1 MGRID
6 WDRILSADPSS
17 LTDDDIEDLYP
28 AMISYDVDEISDVH
42 NLRTLMKL
50 SQEILQY
57 KDNQVESLLLECGEL
72 KQTISSLKPEP
83 AKRKRK
89 EWDTPDSKSG
99 ITDLTKH
106 VDVTESTDYDDALQ
120 GKNKKI
126 KILMSELEA
135 LEKDNLVLKERLTT
149 LTEEMEDATQKMN
162 EMSEELVSTRV
173 KSVEYKEKILN
184 LEREKVAL
192 ASQVEEVTAE
202 QANRDKMIDEF
213 STAIDTRINEWK
225 AVLDEK
231 DAEIVQLRET
241 LSQSVVQSVT
251 TAKEQSKSEII
262 HLNEEIDRRD
272 KIIIELKTK
281 LSEATDEINESATFI
296 EKLKADIQ
304 KLGKVDKKR
313 EYKALL
319 KKLQEA
325 NEQISKL
332 QIKLHEAEEDAE
344 LRSGKLCEVL
354 GTLKKYEDENQG
366 LTDVL
371 NEIKELKNN
380 LTEKGE
386 HIRELIN
393 VVNKLEMLNSYQ
405 EMEIITLRE
414 KLGIPEDESV
424 SIQNALAKR
433 KELERKLEELLQ
445 QNKMLVEENLE
456 LKSDMRVL
464 KYKMSKTSKEFDF
477 SNTVTDGTM
486 EFFHSTKLMEPTS
499 KLSTE
504 INVSMLQENIQ
515 LVVEENE
522 ALRTGM
528 HEILDSIRNQDGKST
543 VEIQSHTLERLLEAL
558 DVRHL
563 AGWYHPAMR
572 LQEHLNVLQG
582 SNAELRGQLR
592 QLRKQL
598 QRKDNILHAL
608 ALNKHGDLEKMY
620 IEDSDS
626 EKMTMCLSE
635 MKHLQE
641 AYKNEAD
648 EWEKQKNTLTELN
661 DELRNEVEKL
671 KHQLEVY
678 EQSAKTLEESEDEI
692 RRAFVI
698 KTKEYV
704 EASSDALIV
713 NRKNVALQQ
722 LLNKETAKAYQ
733 DQKDAIKKESYLR
746 NALADAGKRNKI
758 LEREISTLQSNLLNS
773 VSCTVYNELKE
784 KHEEL
789 SIRFRDLLEN
799 HLTFGDGNEIECLR
813 SELQSVK
820 REKDQLVEHLQKEVP
835 RKDDEDLMEQLK
847 EAETRELLEKQRA
860 DHVTSLHEILQARL
874 SKCEENLKEIITA
887 KTELQEELIILHKRL
902 SKDVQ
907 YEKTEQLDDNKVQE
921 LKDNN
926 ATLQIEIESLKKQ
939 LEITREEAEQQYTL
953 NSLKTLELDNF
964 RHQIL
969 NLQAVSE
976 DKATISR
983 LDFELSSKN
992 LSEMELSTQKVKLE
1006 NEVSYLQEELDKS
1019 RTACEGLR
1027 VYVQDCRK
1035 QCENRC
1041 RMYVDI
1047 IGFLQ
1052 NQYAGCTSISALDRV
1067 ASLLIKLKNE
1077 RRNIDS
1083 EMNKAKECHENV
1095 KQQHDMLTNRLQIV
1109 ESLKDILE
1117 QQIGSNS
1124 VQDIMQRFSEYSQYT
1139 LNDFKYKRKITQLE
1153 YELQIGNNK
1162 FMEYESL
1169 ITQMEQDMI
1178 QIQKAWSKG
1187 QDQQSKI
1194 DTRNTSTSPLL
1205 LENKHTSAQASV
1217 ETNPREIQTDP
1228 YVCCLDKKETSEIE
1242 IQTISPTKEND
1253 IENLKF
1259 KETTKT
1265 TTQKEEEE
1273 KEKHSNKETEKMENE
1288 KYTIEKEEKEKDNE
1302 EASLL
1307 REQLNQALKL
1317 ASERSSML
1325 IKYEL
1330 QIAECQTNVET
1341 LKKTI
1346 ETKDL
1351 QLTKKDLQLTEKDKL
1366 LDEQKVSSEL
1376 ELTNTGCSDKLALKS
1391 TINSLQKLLGQKEET
1406 ITRYQNLLK
1415 EDRDEHS
1422 KAAARLQE
1430 EIKSL
1435 HARIQSMQNEAEEIR
1450 HRNDNKKD
1458 EPEKL
1463 VVKVREAESINEIIK
1478 TNVMQV
1484 EEVARLQ
1491 EKISTLEADLN
1502 ITKELSDRWHRL
1514 AEERLKYMDRMRER
1528 LEEQH
1533 KSELESYCE
1542 ELSKWQAEAETLR
1555 KQLSENRMSVA
1566 KGNISLMKELQE
1578 KDDKI
1583 HQLSLACQQLQ
1594 NEVELMESA
1603 ASNRTRT
1610 QRAITHGESELKI
1623 HEITQTVNRDQS
1635 QQSVHTDNVR
1645 KQFQALLEK
1654 EKMYKNEITDLKQQL
1669 SRRYMAVKTQEKRAS
1684 QRETQLERKVKSL
1697 EEEIE
1702 KARAQLDRDYLVQ
1715 EAKKAKTAEE
1725 LSLWEKQKKWQQTA
1739 EKLKEKLKEKTEEY
1753 TKLQTSY
1760 DKLKSVVSCMER
1772 EKWYLKSKLKLENNT
1787 VAGSLSA
1794 RPMTNAQQ
1802 NVMEE
1807 LQKECQILRERI
1819 KELSDRL
1826 ENEDNEKLLLKIDEQ
1841 KTRIAALEIVSQGNS
1856 YVVSQLE
1863 KLEMTKDILEKL
1875 NLALEAENFELRL
1888 ELEKAIADT
1897 PRLREKVQHLE
1908 KYIELLKVE
1917 KSSNSSPRS
1926 SDKDLQDNGFKKSTL
1941 EMEKTIFTLK
1951 RIIERLQVEN
1961 KRLKLATKKN
1971 HFTHQAGNCY
1981 FIYLF
1986 GKLLVNQSEN
1996 ALQKH
2001 YEEAQ
2006 KRIVALETDLQ
2017 LAEQRV
2023 NAFEKIQKEDD
2034 NGEMKVLREQL
2045 IHKSELLDKM
2055 KHLLS
2060 RAAVNEK
2067 TLRQR
2072 VQQLESKQTLST
2084 IPECHVTP
2092 PTPE

>member
-17 LTDDDIEDLYP
+17 LTDDDMEDLYP
-28 AMISYDVDEISDVH
+28 AMISCDVDEISDVH

-72 KQTISSLKPEP
+72 KQTITSLKPEP

-89 EWDTPDSKSG
+89 EWDTPGSKHD
-99 ITDLTKH
+99 ITDLSKH
-106 VDVTESTDYDDALQ
+106 VDMSEGPDYDDALQ

-135 LEKDNLVLKERLTT
+135 LEKDNLILKERLST
-149 LTEEMEDATQKMN
+149 LTEEMEDATQTMN
-162 EMSEELVSTRV
+162 EMTEELGSTRV
-173 KSVEYKEKILN
+173 KSVEYKEKISD
-184 LEREKVAL
+184 LERENSAL
-192 ASQVEEVTAE
+192 VSQVEEVSAQ

-225 AVLDEK
+225 TILDER

-241 LSQSVVQSVT
+241 LSHSVVQSAAS
-251 TAKEQSKSEII
+251 AKEQSKSEII

-272 KIIIELKTK
+272 KVIAELKTK
-281 LSEATDEINESATFI
+281 LSEATDEINESATLI
-296 EKLKADIQ
+296 EKLKRGMQ
-304 KLGKVDKKR
+304 KMGKVDKKK
-313 EYKALL
+313 EYKGLL
-319 KKLQEA
+319 KKLQDA
-325 NEQISKL
+325 DEQISKL
-332 QIKLHEAEEDAE
+332 QMKLNEAEEDAE

-354 GTLKKYEDENQG
+354 GTLRIYEDENEG
-366 LTDVL
+366 LRDAL
-371 NEIKELKNN
+371 NEIKELKSI
-380 LTEKGE
+380 LTDKNE
-386 HIRELIN
+386 HITELIN

-405 EMEIITLRE
+405 EMEITTLRE

-433 KELERKLEELLQ
+433 KGLERNLEELLR

-464 KYKMSKTSKEFDF
+464 KYKISKTPKEFDF
-477 SNTVTDGTM
+477 SDTVTDGTT
-486 EFFHSTKLMEPTS
+486 EFFHSTKLTEPTS
-499 KLSTE
+499 KLPSKMNISE
-504 INVSMLQENIQ
+504 LQENVQ
-515 LVVEENE
+515 LVVDENE

-528 HEILDSIRNQDGKST
+528 HEILDSIRNQDGTST

-582 SNAELRGQLR
+582 SNAELRGQLK

-608 ALNKHGDLEKMY
+608 ALNKHGDLEKIY
-620 IEDSDS
+620 IDDSDS
-626 EKMTMCLSE
+626 EKVTMCLSE
-635 MKHLQE
+635 LKHVQE
-641 AYKNEAD
+641 AYKNEAE
-648 EWEKQKNTLTELN
+648 EWEKQKASLTDLN
-661 DELRNEVEKL
+661 DELKNEVEKL
-671 KHQLEVY
+671 KHQLEVF
-678 EQSAKTLEESEDEI
+678 EESAKILEEGEDEI
-692 RRAFVI
+692 RRAFVM

-704 EASSDALIV
+704 EASSDALV
-713 NRKNVALQQ
+713 ANRKNVALQQ
-722 LLNKETAKAYQ
+722 LLNKETTKAYR
-733 DQKDAIKKESYLR
+733 DQKEAVKNESYLR
-746 NALADAGKRNKI
+746 NSLADSSKHNKV
-758 LEREISTLQSNLLNS
+758 LEREISTVQSNLLNS
-773 VSCTVYNELKE
+773 VSYTVYSELKE

-789 SIRFRDLLEN
+789 SIRFHELLE
-799 HLTFGDGNEIECLR
+799 H
-813 SELQSVK
+813 S
-820 REKDQLVEHLQKEVP
+820 
-835 RKDDEDLMEQLK
+835 RKGVARKGDEDLMEQLK
-847 EAETRELLEKQRA
+847 EAQTRELLEKQRA
-860 DHVTSLHEILQARL
+860 DHVTSLHEILQAQL
-874 SKCEENLKEIITA
+874 TKCEENMKEVVAA
-887 KTELQEELIILHKRL
+887 KSELQEELIVLHRRL
-902 SKDVQ
+902 SKDARF
-907 YEKTEQLDDNKVQE
+907 EKTEQLDGNKVQE

-926 ATLQIEIESLKKQ
+926 ATLQIEIEKLKKQ
-939 LEITREEAEQQYTL
+939 LQITREEAEQQYSL
-953 NSLKTLELDNF
+953 NSLKTLELDSL

-992 LSEMELSTQKVKLE
+992 LLEMELSTRKVRLE
-1006 NEVSYLQEELDKS
+1006 NEVSCLQEELDKS
-1019 RTACEGLR
+1019 RTTCEGLR

-1052 NQYAGCTSISALDRV
+1052 SQYAGSTSISALDRV
-1067 ASLLIKLKNE
+1067 ASLSMKLKEE
-1077 RRNIDS
+1077 RQNIDS
-1083 EMNKAKECHENV
+1083 E
-1095 KQQHDMLTNRLQIV
+1095 
-1109 ESLKDILE
+1109 
-1117 QQIGSNS
+1117 
-1124 VQDIMQRFSEYSQYT
+1124 
-1139 LNDFKYKRKITQLE
+1139 DFKYKRKITQLE
-1153 YELQIGNNK
+1153 NELQIANNK
-1162 FMEYESL
+1162 FLEYESL
-1169 ITQMEQDMI
+1169 VTQMEQDMI
-1178 QIQKAWSKG
+1178 EIQKTWNRG
-1187 QDQQSKI
+1187 PDQQSKI
-1194 DTRNTSTSPLL
+1194 VTRNTSTSPLL
-1205 LENKHTSAQASV
+1205 LENKHTSAQATV

-1228 YVCCLDKKETSEIE
+1228 YTCCLDKKETSEIE
-1242 IQTISPTKEND
+1242 IQTMTPTRESD
-1253 IENLKF
+1253 E
-1259 KETTKT
+1259 ED
-1265 TTQKEEEE
+1265 QKLEEKMREE
-1273 KEKHSNKETEKMENE
+1273 DKEKHS
-1288 KYTIEKEEKEKDNE
+1288 EKESEKEKDNDEE

-1317 ASERSSML
+1317 ASERSSTL
-1325 IKYEL
+1325 LKYEL
-1330 QIAECQTNVET
+1330 QISECQAKVET

-1351 QLTKKDLQLTEKDKL
+1351 QLTKKDLQLTQKDKL
-1366 LDEQKVSSEL
+1366 LEERKPSPEL
-1376 ELTNTGCSDKLALKS
+1376 QFPSNECSDKLALKS

-1430 EIKSL
+1430 EIKNL
-1435 HARIQSMQNEAEEIR
+1435 HSRLQSMQNEAEEIQR
-1450 HRNDNKKD
+1450 REDSKKA

-1463 VVKVREAESINEIIK
+1463 IVKLQESESINTIVK
-1478 TNVMQV
+1478 NNAMQV

-1491 EKISTLEADLN
+1491 EKNSILEADLN

-1533 KSELESYCE
+1533 KSELESYRGE
-1542 ELSKWQAEAETLR
+1542 VSKWQTEAEMLR
-1555 KQLSENRMSVA
+1555 KQLSENRMLVT
-1566 KGNISLMKELQE
+1566 KGNISLMKEMQE
-1578 KDDKI
+1578 RDDKI

-1603 ASNRTRT
+1603 ATNRTRM
-1610 QRAITHGESELKI
+1610 QHAITHGESELRI
-1623 HEITQTVNRDQS
+1623 HEITQNLNRDQS
-1635 QQSVHTDNVR
+1635 QQHTDSVR
-1645 KQFQALLEK
+1645 KQLQALLEK
-1654 EKMYKNEITDLKQQL
+1654 EKMYKNEITDLKHQL
-1669 SRRYMAVKTQEKRAS
+1669 SRRYMAVKTQEKKAS

-1697 EEEIE
+1697 EEELE
-1702 KARAQLDRDYLVQ
+1702 KARAQLDREYLAQ

-1739 EKLKEKLKEKTEEY
+1739 EKLKEKLKEKTEEHV
-1753 TKLQTSY
+1753 KLQSSY
-1760 DKLKSVVSCMER
+1760 DKLRSVVSCMER
-1772 EKWYLKSKLKLENNT
+1772 EKWYLKSKLKLENNAI
-1787 VAGSLSA
+1787 AGGLSA
-1794 RPMTNAQQ
+1794 RPMTNAQR

-1826 ENEDNEKLLLKIDEQ
+1826 ENEDKEKLLLKIDEQ
-1841 KTRIAALEIVSQGNS
+1841 KRRIAALEIVSQGNS
-1856 YVVSQLE
+1856 YVVTQLE
-1863 KLEMTKDILEKL
+1863 KLEMTKDIMEKM

-1888 ELEKAIADT
+1888 ELEKANADT
-1897 PRLREKVQHLE
+1897 PRLREKVEHLE
-1908 KYIELLKVE
+1908 KYIELLKIE
-1917 KSSNSSPRS
+1917 KSSDSTPRS
-1926 SDKDLQDNGFKKSTL
+1926 SDKDLQDNGSKKSVL

-1961 KRLKLATKKN
+1961 KRLKLGTKKN
-1971 HFTHQAGNCY
+1971 NFIHQARNC
-1981 FIYLF
+1981 
-1986 GKLLVNQSEN
+1986 NQSESI
-1996 ALQKH
+1996 LQKH

-2006 KRIVALETDLQ
+2006 IRVVALETDLQ

-2023 NAFEKIQKEDD
+2023 NALEKVQKEDD

-2045 IHKSELLDKM
+2045 IQKSDLLDKV

-2072 VQQLESKQTLST
+2072 VQQLESRQTLST